1 MRTFRLGFYLSVGAP
16 VLPPTAPLSALS
28 LPPPPPSPR
37 PPFSLVRPFPP
48 RTRLDL
54 VRSRTQAT
62 HTRIPTPWRRYGET
76 AYIPRRTAM
85 TPSVSLLPP
94 LRLLSPFDAP
104 STRLTSTSFALLAV
118 VLLLSSPH
126 RGHRCSANPTHPRP
140 AGSSSFYALPAH
152 VRRACFASFAPAHA
166 PSHGRAYF
174 VPRRPLYAPRRFL
187 SRAVLAHAEPEV
199 GTP

>member
-1 MRTFRLGFYLSVGAP
+1 MLFLFL
-16 VLPPTAPLSALS
+16 L
-28 LPPPPPSPR
+28 LPPPPR

-94 LRLLSPFDAP
+94 PCLLSPLRRAVDASYFDVVC
-104 STRLTSTSFALLAV
+104 STRRRSF
-118 VLLLSSPH
+118 LSSPH

-152 VRRACFASFAPAHA
+152 VRRACFASFAPAPA

-174 VPRRPLYAPRRFL
+174 VPRRPLHVPRRSL
-187 SRAVLAHAEPEV
+187 SRAVLAHADPEV